1 MASFIA
7 EDYRTMKQLISHL
20 SQQLPN
26 DLQLLE
32 QMVNMESPSLEKPF
46 VDRFV
51 RFAGSQFEALGGE
64 VQYVPAERFGDHLLV
79 RFPGESAESVL
90 LLGHTDTVFP
100 SGEAARRPFQI
111 ADGKATGPGVFDMK
125 AGILLMW
132 SAIRS
137 LLHTKGRLARSV
149 NVLLTSDEEVGSSSS
164 RSLVETEARRVKSV
178 LVLEPSLPKGALKT
192 ARKGTGRFTIKAI
205 GRAAHAGLDPLKG
218 VNAIEEIAH
227 QILKLQQMSDPNGTT
242 ITV

>member
-46 VDRFV
+46 FDRFV

-79 RFPGESAESVL
+79 DFQESLRNPFYFWVTPTPCFPQ
-90 LLGHTDTVFP
+90 
-100 SGEAARRPFQI
+100 ARRR
-111 ADGKATGPGVFDMK
+111 DV
-125 AGILLMW
+125 
-132 SAIRS
+132 RS
-137 LLHTKGRLARSV
+137 RLRTERLPDPAC
-149 NVLLTSDEEVGSSSS
+149 LT
-164 RSLVETEARRVKSV
+164 
-178 LVLEPSLPKGALKT
+178 
-192 ARKGTGRFTIKAI
+192 
-205 GRAAHAGLDPLKG
+205 
-218 VNAIEEIAH
+218 
-227 QILKLQQMSDPNGTT
+227 
-242 ITV
+242 